1 MAKQLFTTLTDS
13 AVRDASYIS
22 DAVDCDGFYS
32 VYDTM
37 VENID
42 EYIDA
47 IFKSN
52 KDSLLHRYI
61 RYNLVSGLLYEEVI
75 DNCPEEYVLNEH
87 NEALFHL
94 FGYSFADVGELP
106 PEYPDFNDEYLDEWE
121 EFAKKVNEFYCEN
134 INDKWADHVFY
145 VLFSNKDFLFRFNT
159 EVARVVQEFKIT
171 DYPNDMKKDG
181 VIKRKSFPQWLQKAV
196 KMRDRNRCQ
205 LCGTDLSGTYN
216 LSTEN
221 FDHMIPLEDGG
232 TNDPCNIQLTCE
244 HCNKSKGARSRDY
257 KNIMIPF
264 W

>member
-1 MAKQLFTTLTDS
+1 M
-13 AVRDASYIS
+13 
-22 DAVDCDGFYS
+22 
-32 VYDTM
+32 
-37 VENID
+37 
-42 EYIDA
+42 
-47 IFKSN
+47 
-52 KDSLLHRYI
+52 
-61 RYNLVSGLLYEEVI
+61 
-75 DNCPEEYVLNEH
+75 
-87 NEALFHL
+87 
-94 FGYSFADVGELP
+94 GELP
-106 PEYPDFNDEYLDEWE
+106 PEYPDFNDEYFDEWE

-159 EVARVVQEFKIT
+159 EVARVVQEFKIK
-171 DYPNDMKKDG
+171 YSSL
-181 VIKRKSFPQWLQKAV
+181 KSGYSGGNSPTSAV